1 MRLANAREVDKRG
14 GRRGRRKRHM
24 GPPLASRRKRDT
36 HAPYDGHDN
45 EQHQPHRKSRRAC
58 AKPRTEC
65 HVTKYNTLDNF
76 FFLYSCLDSDSGVHS
91 VLVPSTRTR
100 YRVLFIYA
108 YVRRKTLGYSDRVS
122 GTDGKQVFYQAA

>member
-1 MRLANAREVDKRG
+1 MSKNKVRLANVREVDKRG

-45 EQHQPHRKSRRAC
+45 EQHQPHRKPRRAC

-65 HVTKYNTLDNF
+65 HENFVTKYNTGIEIF
-76 FFLYSCLDSDSGVHS
+76 FS
-91 VLVPSTRTR
+91 STRVRSTLGT
-100 YRVLFIYA
+100 YRVLGTRY
-108 YVRRKTLGYSDRVS
+108 LGS
-122 GTDGKQVFYQAA
+122 